1 MVIEGRRNPVTSKG
15 LSGQGAW
22 PKEREREREG
32 GREGEREK
40 EDWLLAGQG
49 RQQCFPRMGCVGCQK
64 SIPRKVLALQTEYVA
79 LEVRF

>member
-1 MVIEGRRNPVTSKG
+1 MVIEGRRNPLLPQRVCLGKV
-15 LSGQGAW
+15 LGQ
-22 PKEREREREG
+22 KREREREG

-64 SIPRKVLALQTEYVA
+64 SIPRKVLALRTEYVA